1 MKWLIIS
8 LILCLIFLAPH
19 TAIAVTCDSDPTS
32 LDAGQLTQFIDDC
45 NSRISSSQSTQS
57 TLKQAISTLNAKI
70 NLAQAQINQTQVQ
83 INTLEKEVT
92 VLDGVLETV
101 TDSMDQLEKIYTARV
116 RESYRRSRA
125 TPIDLVFST
134 NSIGDY
140 FIKLK
145 YLNTVKAKDQLILA
159 ELERSKNDYDKRK
172 QDKVEK
178 QAEVE
183 KLKAKLVSQRKTL
196 DTQQKEKQ
204 KILSATQSDE
214 AKYQQLLSQALA
226 EKAAIEKALISGV
239 KVGPIKKGDPI
250 ALTGNSGYPSCSTG
264 KHLHFE
270 IRKNGSWTDPGQYLS
285 SKSVKDEQNNGDNV
299 TLGSGSWTWPIND
312 TVRLTQFYG
321 QTPYSWRYK
330 YSGGIHT
337 GYDMVST
344 SSDVIYAPADGTL
357 FKSSQTCGSSNINIV
372 YIEHADNVVSFY
384 LHVQ

>member
-1 MKWLIIS
+1 MKKLFLVFAILFLMLWIKPINATECDGSAESVEACTQKINS
-8 LILCLIFLAPH
+8 LKN
-19 TAIAVTCDSDPTS
+19 DE
-32 LDAGQLTQFIDDC
+32 
-45 NSRISSSQSTQS
+45 N
-57 TLKQAISTLNAKI
+57 TLNQAITVLNTKI

-83 INTLEKEVT
+83 INALEKEVT
-92 VLDGVLETV
+92 VLDGVLDTV
-101 TDSMDQLEKIYTARV
+101 TDSMDQLEVIYTARV

-125 TPIDLVFST
+125 TPVDLLFST
-134 NSIGDY
+134 TSIGDY
-140 FIKLK
+140 FSKLK
-145 YLNTVKAKDQLILA
+145 YLNTVKTKDQLILA
-159 ELERSKNDYDKRK
+159 ELEKSRLDYDQRK
-172 QDKVEK
+172 TDKVTK
-178 QAEVE
+178 QEEVE
-183 KLKAKLVSQRKTL
+183 KLKTKLVSQRKTL
-196 DTQQKEKQ
+196 DIQQKEKQ

-214 AKYQQLLSQALA
+214 AKYQQLLNQALA

-270 IRKNGSWTDPGQYLS
+270 IRKDGTWTDPGQYLS
-285 SKSVKDEQNNGDNV
+285 NKTVKDEQNGGGEAK
-299 TLGSGSWTWPIND
+299 LGSGSWSWPIND

-321 QTPYSWRYK
+321 NTPYSWRYK

-357 FKSSQTCGSSNINIV
+357 FKSSQSCGSSTINIV

>member
-1 MKWLIIS
+1 MKKLV
-8 LILCLIFLAPH
+8 LVFAVIFLFSWTKTAH
-19 TAIAVTCDSDPTS
+19 AIECDGTAQSVDACVQKIEILKNEETTLNQAIAV
-32 LDAGQLTQFIDDC
+32 
-45 NSRISSSQSTQS
+45 
-57 TLKQAISTLNAKI
+57 LNAKI
-70 NLAQAQINQTQVQ
+70 NLAQAQINQTQAQ

-101 TDSMDQLEKIYTARV
+101 TDSLNQLGKIYTARV

-125 TPIDLVFST
+125 TPIDLIFST

-140 FIKLK
+140 FTKLK

-159 ELERSKNDYDKRK
+159 ELERSRQNYDQRK
-172 QDKVEK
+172 TDKVAK
-178 QAEVE
+178 QLEVE
-183 KLKAKLVSQRKTL
+183 KLKTKLVSQRKTL
-196 DTQQKEKQ
+196 DIQQAEKQ

-214 AKYQQLLSQALA
+214 AKFQQLLSQALA

-270 IRKNGSWTDPGQYLS
+270 IRKNGNWTDPGQYLS
-285 SKSVKDEQNNGDNV
+285 SKSVKDEQNGGGDV